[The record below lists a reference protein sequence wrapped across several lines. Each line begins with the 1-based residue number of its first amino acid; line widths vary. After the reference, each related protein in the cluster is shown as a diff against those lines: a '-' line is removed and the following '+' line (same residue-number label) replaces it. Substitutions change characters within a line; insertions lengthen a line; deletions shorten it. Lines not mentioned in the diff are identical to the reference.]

1 MALTKGLEAL
11 ALHIQE
17 AQGAM
22 GHGEVRDKLSSAI
35 RSAHADSG
43 KWAHYV
49 DHTGDGSKG
58 DVIYE
63 CEGDMR
69 SCPYSMGE
77 IGGKHTANIDTA
89 SAKKVMPSV
98 SYQPVADDID
108 QYTTMEAANLYT
120 KGPVPLCERF
130 ISKDERDKADAGDF
144 AGKGKSFPILKP
156 EDVGAAVH
164 SMGRAGSDNH
174 SANTLKKNIIA
185 IAKRK
190 GYTSSLPKEWQGE
203 EDLGMRP
210 FPEAKVIEIT
220 GDCVAL
226 REGAVGQDG
235 TAYLKLIQPG
245 WGSSGYYP
253 AAVLERDGPR
263 VFKNGLKNFWNHQTS
278 AEEAARPE
286 GDLRDLASVLTE
298 NAHYERNGPAGE
310 GLYAKAKIFEM
321 FKQPVDDLA
330 KHIGVSIRASGKAK
344 QGQAPDGKKGTII
357 ESLDSA
363 LSADY
368 VTTPGAGGQILQLFE
383 AARKRPAEG
392 ETEMTEAV
400 ERQLRETLQTQAS
413 ELRKLKERGA
423 RLDAADVIS
432 DYFTTIRVGEAVQ
445 KEVAKT
451 LLERVIPMTTAGD
464 LDKEALKKLA
474 EAETVRE
481 LEFIERATGHKIVR
495 NLGTS
500 SAEPSKKELKEQ
512 RKREEAHSNTLANL
526 IGVPGE
532 RGRQIMREG
541 RAAFDPMYNAGER
554 NNGKL
559 TVGTEAN

>member
-1 MALTKGLEAL
+1 
-11 ALHIQE
+11 
-17 AQGAM
+17 M

-69 SCPYSMGE
+69 SCPYEMGE
-77 IGGKHTANIDTA
+77 IGGKHAANVDIA
-89 SAKKVMPSV
+89 SSKKVMPSV

-108 QYTTMEAANLYT
+108 QYTTMEAANLEAANLYT
-120 KGPVPLCERF
+120 KGPVPLCERY
-130 ISKDERDKADAGDF
+130 ISKAQRDKMDPADF
-144 AGKGKSFPILKP
+144 AGKGKSFPIDSP
-156 EDVGAAVH
+156 EDIDAAIH
-164 SMGRAGSDNH
+164 SIGRAGSDNH
-174 SANTLKKNIIA
+174 SANTLQKNITA

-190 GYTSSLPKEWQGE
+190 GSSFVAKLPKDWRGE
-203 EDLGMRP
+203 EDLGMSP

-226 REGAVGQDG
+226 KEGAVGQDG

-310 GLYAKAKIFEM
+310 GLYAKAKIFEQ

-344 QGQAPDGKKGTII
+344 QGQAFPDGKKGTII

-368 VTTPGAGGQILQLFE
+368 VTTLELAGRFCSYSRPRGN
-383 AARKRPAEG
+383 AR
-392 ETEMTEAV
+392 
-400 ERQLRETLQTQAS
+400 
-413 ELRKLKERGA
+413 
-423 RLDAADVIS
+423 
-432 DYFTTIRVGEAVQ
+432 Q
-445 KEVAKT
+445 KEK
-451 LLERVIPMTTAGD
+451 
-464 LDKEALKKLA
+464 
-474 EAETVRE
+474 
-481 LEFIERATGHKIVR
+481 
-495 NLGTS
+495 
-500 SAEPSKKELKEQ
+500 
-512 RKREEAHSNTLANL
+512 RK
-526 IGVPGE
+526 
-532 RGRQIMREG
+532 
-541 RAAFDPMYNAGER
+541 
-554 NNGKL
+554 
-559 TVGTEAN
+559 